1 MRQTYHGKVNDWENH
16 KLMHRNRQ
24 PERAYFVPY
33 SARED
38 ALTLERQ
45 RSPWFMLLNGMW
57 KFNYAPSPMEAP
69 QGFYNEDY
77 DAGGWD
83 DIEVPSCWQYKG
95 YGRPHYTNIMYP
107 FPVDPPFVPS
117 ENPTG
122 CYLREFYIPNNWEGR
137 RTFLRFEGVDSAF
150 HVWVNGQEVGFSKV
164 SRMPSEFDITQFIRP
179 GKNTLAVRVYQWSDG
194 SYLEDQDMW
203 WLSGIY
209 RDVYLL
215 SRPETMIEDF
225 FVNTH
230 LDDEYRDGVLKVE
243 TRLKNNGQARADGY
257 SVEMV
262 LLDATESLIGETS
275 AGSISI
281 DANDQAVFELE
292 LPVDNPEKWSAEHPY
307 LYTVVLTLKDA
318 DGNIVE
324 VVANRVGF
332 RTIELKDGVFLV
344 NGVAIML
351 KGVNRHDHHPEGGRT
366 VSLETMEQDVLIMK
380 RHNINAVRTAH
391 YPNDP
396 RFYDLCDKYGLYV
409 IDETDLE
416 THGFEL
422 AGDID
427 RLSDDP
433 DWEEAY
439 VDRVRR
445 MVERDKNHPSI
456 IMWSLGNESGF
467 GCNHVA
473 MGQWIRSRDT
483 SRLIHYEGETARCF
497 KGHKDEIK
505 VADVYSTMYTS
516 VEEMIEV
523 GRRED
528 FDHPHIMCEYA
539 HAMGN
544 GPGGLKEYW
553 EAFYTY
559 RRLQGGFIWE
569 WIDHGVPK
577 ETEDGVKYFGYGGD
591 FGDYPND
598 GNFIVDGLL
607 LPDRTPTPGLIEYKK
622 IIEPVL
628 AEEIDLKAGRIKLT
642 NRYDFIG
649 LDGLAM
655 AYKVMADG
663 CILQSGK
670 MAIEDI
676 PAGESKEV
684 TIPYKMP
691 ENPAAGTEYWL
702 NLRFVL
708 AHDTNWAKQGH
719 EVAWAQFRLPVETPD
734 PVPVCVQSMPPVKGY
749 HLGNDLRIEGMDF
762 ELVFDKVEGRI
773 KAWTYQGRDMIDKG
787 PRLNFWHA
795 PTDNDRNS
803 TEDWEKTGLRYLTHR
818 VDGLD
823 WDFTDEKVAVI
834 RVKSR
839 IAPPVLAWGIDAEY
853 TYRVYGNGDVLLEV
867 KGEPKGDKL
876 PNMLPRIGL
885 QMTIPG
891 RMDKVTWYGRGPG
904 ESYPDSKMANGFGVY
919 KKTVDELYTPYTYPQ
934 ENGNR
939 SDVRWV
945 SLTDT
950 YGTGLLAVGLPQLN
964 FSAHRFTVE
973 DIEKAKHTC
982 DLIPREEIT
991 LHLDYRKNGL
1001 GTASC
1006 GPGQLPQYQLKPEAF
1021 TFALRL
1027 TPYNRNGISPS
1038 DLAKRVIE

>member
-1 MRQTYHGKVNDWENH
+1 MKQTYHGKINDWENH

-24 PERAYFVPY
+24 PDRAYFIPY
-33 SARED
+33 STAED

-45 RSPWFMLLNGMW
+45 CSTRFMPLNGMW

-69 QGFYNEDY
+69 EGFYNVDY
-77 DAGGWD
+77 MDENWD
-83 DIEVPSCWQYKG
+83 EIEVPSCWQYKG

-107 FPVDPPFVPS
+107 FPVDPPMVPS

-122 CYLREFYIPNNWEGR
+122 SYIREFYLPKDWDGR

-150 HVWVNGQEVGFSKV
+150 HVWVNGQEAGFSKV
-164 SRMPSEFDITQFIRP
+164 SRMPSEFDITQLVKP
-179 GKNTLAVRVYQWSDG
+179 GNNTIAVRVYQWSDG

-215 SRPETMIEDF
+215 SRPNTMIEDF
-225 FVNTH
+225 FVKTH
-230 LDDEYRDGVLKVE
+230 LDDGYKDGVLEVE
-243 TRLKNNGQARADGY
+243 TRLKNNGSAGIEGY
-257 SVEMV
+257 SFHMV
-262 LLDATESLIGETS
+262 LLDDSQNLIGETS
-275 AGSISI
+275 CESISLGADRKTI
-281 DANDQAVFELE
+281 LDLRIPA
-292 LPVDNPEKWSAEHPY
+292 DNPKKWSAEHPY
-307 LYTVVLTLKDA
+307 LYTAVLTLKDA

-324 VVANRVGF
+324 VAANKVGF
-332 RTIELKDGVFLV
+332 RTIELKNGVFLV

-366 VSLETMEQDVLIMK
+366 ISLEAMEQDVLIMK

-396 RFYDLCDKYGLYV
+396 RFYDLCNEYGLYV

-416 THGFEL
+416 THGF
-422 AGDID
+422 DIIGNVD
-427 RLSDDP
+427 QLSDDP

-439 VDRVRR
+439 VDRAKR

-467 GCNHVA
+467 GCNHAA
-473 MGQWIRSRDT
+473 MGEWIRSKDPG
-483 SRLIHYEGETARCF
+483 RLIHYEGETARCF

-523 GRRED
+523 GKRDD
-528 FDHPHIMCEYA
+528 FEHPHIMCEYA

-559 RRLQGGFIWE
+559 KRLQGGFIWE
-569 WIDHGVPK
+569 WIDHGIPM
-577 ETEDGVKYFGYGGD
+577 ETEDGVKYYGYGGD

-622 IIEPVL
+622 IIEPVI
-628 AEEIDLKAGRIKLT
+628 AEEIDLNKGLIRLT
-642 NRYDFIG
+642 NRYDFLG
-649 LDGLAM
+649 LDGLTLAFN
-655 AYKVMADG
+655 VMADG
-663 CILQSGK
+663 RVLQSGRVT
-670 MAIEDI
+670 IGDI
-676 PAGESKEV
+676 PAGESRE
-684 TIPYKMP
+684 TLIPFTMP
-691 ENPAAGTEYWL
+691 ENPLGGTEYWL
-702 NLRFVL
+702 NLGFVL

-719 EVAWAQFRLPVETPD
+719 EVAWAQFKLPVDIPRPA
-734 PVPVCVQSMPPVKGY
+734 PVSIQSMPPIKCND
-749 HLGNDLRIEGMDF
+749 LGNNLRIAGMDF
-762 ELVFDKVEGRI
+762 ELVFDKVKGLI
-773 KAWTYQGRDMIDKG
+773 KTWTYQGGDMIDKG

-803 TEDWEKTGLRYLTHR
+803 TEDWEKTGLKYLTHR
-818 VDGLD
+818 VDCLN
-823 WDFTDEKVAVI
+823 WDLIEDKVVVI
-834 RVKSR
+834 KVKSR
-839 IAPPVLAWGIDAEY
+839 IAPPVLAWGINAEY
-853 TYRVYGNGDVLLEV
+853 TYRVYGSGDVLLEV
-867 KGEPKGDKL
+867 KGEPQGEKL
-876 PNMLPRIGL
+876 PKMLPRIGL
-885 QMTIPG
+885 QMAIPG
-891 RMDKVTWYGRGPG
+891 KMDKVTWYGRGPG
-904 ESYPDSKMANGFGVY
+904 ESYPDSKAANGFGVY
-919 KKTVDELYTPYTYPQ
+919 DKTVDELYTPYTYPQ

-939 SDVRWV
+939 SDVKWM
-945 SLTDT
+945 SITDT
-950 YGTGLLAVGLPQLN
+950 LGTGLLAVGLPQLD
-964 FSAHRFTVE
+964 FSAHRFTAE
-973 DIEKAKHTC
+973 DLENAKHTC
-982 DLIPREEIT
+982 DLVPRDEIT
-991 LHLDYRKNGL
+991 LNLDYKHNGL

-1006 GPGQLPQYQLKPEAF
+1006 GPGQLPEYQLKPEAF

-1027 TPYNRNGISPS
+1027 TPYSKSGISPAQ
-1038 DLAKRVIE
+1038 LAKRIIE